1 MSGTLRGADVV
12 ARALA
17 AAGVKRVFSLSGNHV
32 MSVFDAALDAQL
44 ELVHVRHEAA
54 AVHMAD
60 AWGRL
65 TGEVGVALVT
75 GGPGH
80 ANAVPALYTAAA
92 SESPV
97 LLLSGHAPLD
107 ELGRGAFQEMRQADI
122 AAPLAKASWTAASA
136 RTLGEELGRALRTA
150 RSGRPGPVHLS
161 LPTDVLDATVAEPEA
176 ALPDPRSL
184 NPPAVALAPEFAQAV
199 LGELGR
205 AARPVALVGPA
216 LLRGKARECARAF
229 ETATGVPVIG
239 MDSPRGLSE
248 PALGAFAEM
257 LAQADLVL
265 LLGKALDYTLAYGG
279 TPVIAPGCR
288 FVQIDPDAANI
299 ERAVRSASARLSLS
313 AVADPGPAAARLA
326 ELAANLTRPRSG
338 WFDEVGAAVRHR
350 PAEWATLASPREG
363 PVHPVEVCRAVSA
376 LLDRDQNAVFI
387 SDGGEFGQWAQAC
400 LDAPYR
406 MTNGPA
412 GAIGAAVPF
421 AVAARLALPQ
431 APIVAMSGDGAF
443 GFHMAEFDTALRY
456 GLPFVFVVGNDAAW
470 NAERQ
475 IQIRTYGAGRA
486 RYCELLATRY
496 DRVVAGLGG
505 HREYVERASDLP
517 AALDRAF
524 RSGRPSCVNVAIDRL
539 PAPNLARAR
548 REPIGD

>member
-1 MSGTLRGADVV
+1 VSGKLRGADVV

-17 AAGVKRVFSLSGNHV
+17 AAGVRRVFGLSGNHV
-32 MSVFDAALDAQL
+32 MSVFDAALDAQVD
-44 ELVHVRHEAA
+44 LVHVRHEAA

-97 LLLSGHAPLD
+97 VLLSGHAPLD

-136 RTLGEELGRALRTA
+136 RTLGEELWRALRTA

-161 LPTDVLDATVAEPEA
+161 LPTDVLDATVAERDA
-176 ALPDPRSL
+176 ALLDPRSIDA
-184 NPPAVALAPEFAQAV
+184 PATVLAPATVAAV
-199 LGELGR
+199 LGELRR

-216 LLRGKARECARAF
+216 LLRGKAREYARAF
-229 ETATGVPVIG
+229 ESVTGVPVIG

-279 TPVIAPGCR
+279 APTIASSCR
-288 FVQIDPDAANI
+288 FVQIDPDAANVG
-299 ERAVRSASARLSLS
+299 RARRSAGDRMIVA
-313 AVADPGPAAARLA
+313 AVADPGPAAASLA
-326 ELAANLTRPRSG
+326 EQAARLGWSKNG
-338 WFDEVGAAVRHR
+338 WFAEVRAAIDHR
-350 PAEWATLASPREG
+350 PDAWATLASPREG
-363 PVHPVEVCRAVSA
+363 PAHPVEVCRGVSA
-376 LLDRDQNAVFI
+376 LLGRDPNAVFV

-400 LDAPYR
+400 LDAPHR
-406 MTNGPA
+406 ITNGPA

-421 AVAARLALPQ
+421 AVAARLALPA

-443 GFHMAEFDTALRY
+443 GFHMAEIDTAVRY
-456 GLPFVFVVGNDAAW
+456 RLPFVAVVGNDAAW

-475 IQIRTYGAGRA
+475 IQIRTYGAERA
-486 RYCELLATRY
+486 RNCELLATRY
-496 DRVVAGLGG
+496 DRVVAALGG
-505 HREYVERASDLP
+505 HGEYVERASDLP
-517 AALDRAF
+517 GALERAV
-524 RSGRPSCVNVAIDRL
+524 RSGRPACVNVAIDRL
-539 PAPNLARAR
+539 AAPNLTRVR
-548 REPIGD
+548 REPMED